1 MEEEKVRRNG
11 GEKHDYRG
19 GKGGTIQ
26 AKTASAPLRS
36 LGTLDW
42 DEDLKTHELSRE
54 ISELMN

>member
-1 MEEEKVRRNG
+1 ME

-19 GKGGTIQ
+19 GKRGTIQ